1 MCTMGCGCPH
11 PIILGTVPCD
21 QNWLETHSLPIH
33 SESQGPTWGHLVEA
47 RIRRALSWV
56 FGHPAPPGSRSP
68 CAPQRETGP
77 APSGCL
83 RRQGPSIMRICV
95 CLGRAGA
102 EHHAHQRVSGEGR
115 GRASCASAGV
125 WGASNPVQSK
135 SNEIKFRWTCEK
147 QIHRGGGEGGGEG
160 VLQVSR
166 IRIERLMCRV
176 CVWFVT
182 VLAAVVWFVRR
193 ALGRKK
199 GPWCCCRWLH

>member
-1 MCTMGCGCPH
+1 MKLSDG
-11 PIILGTVPCD
+11 
-21 QNWLETHSLPIH
+21 
-33 SESQGPTWGHLVEA
+33 
-47 RIRRALSWV
+47 IRRVLSWV
-56 FGHPAPPGSRSP
+56 IGHPAPPGSRSP

-77 APSGCL
+77 APAGVWGG
-83 RRQGPSIMRICV
+83 QGPSIMRISG

-102 EHHAHQRVSGEGR
+102 EHHAHQRVSGELQTQ
-115 GRASCASAGV
+115 
-125 WGASNPVQSK
+125 SNPSPTKLNFVGLAKNK
-135 SNEIKFRWTCEK
+135 ST
-147 QIHRGGGEGGGEG
+147 GGRRGGGEG

-182 VLAAVVWFVRR
+182 VLAAAVWFVRR